1 MLSCFLL
8 KENKLSI
15 KESNSLKFLLKTL
28 ITSPM
33 RQLQFLLFGLAALV
47 YSTAGDGQVDSS
59 IGDEQYRPQVHF
71 SPKEKWINDPNGMVY
86 YNGTYHLFY
95 QYHPY
100 SSVWGPMHWGH
111 ATSKD
116 MIHWNR
122 QPIKIFPDSLGT
134 IFSGSAVVDKWNTS
148 GFGRN
153 GIVPLVAIFTQHKEG
168 DKKAARNYSQHQ
180 SLAYS
185 LDNGKT
191 WIKYSGNPVLKSP
204 GIPDFR
210 DPKVIW
216 HEPTKR
222 WIMSLAV
229 LDRIYFYS
237 SPDLKHWTKES
248 DFGESAGAHGGVWE
262 CPDLFPLG
270 YNGKPIWVLIVNLN
284 PGGPNK
290 GSGTQYFL
298 GDFNGKEFLP
308 FSTATKWLDYGPDSY
323 AGVTWSNT
331 GNRKVF
337 LGWMSNWSYAERV
350 PTETWRSA
358 MTIPRELKIV
368 KVGNDTLVGSMIVKE
383 IATLK
388 SRSVVSNNIA
398 LSKPFEIGAK
408 TRSIK
413 SPCLLNLFTDTIK
426 DLSVTLLND
435 IGEKL
440 VIGYDKSKNQYFIDR
455 TRSGNANFH
464 EEFAA
469 KQIAPRFA
477 ATSKMDISLLI
488 DASSV
493 ELFADNGLTVM
504 TAIFFPTK
512 PYTKIGIES
521 ADGGLLKKMEYISLT
536 SSWR

>member
-1 MLSCFLL
+1 MRH
-8 KENKLSI
+8 
-15 KESNSLKFLLKTL
+15 LKFLLSIL
-28 ITSPM
+28 VA
-33 RQLQFLLFGLAALV
+33 LL
-47 YSTAGDGQVDSS
+47 YSKSGDGQVDTS
-59 IGDEQYRPQVHF
+59 ISDERYRPQVHF

-86 YNGTYHLFY
+86 HNGIYHLFY

-116 MIHWNR
+116 LIHWIR
-122 QPIKIFPDSLGT
+122 QPIKIFPNSLGT
-134 IFSGSAVVDKWNTS
+134 IFSGSAVVDKNNTS

-153 GIVPLVAIFTQHKEG
+153 GTIPLVAIFTQHIEE
-168 DKKAARNYSQHQ
+168 DKKAGKSYVQHQ

-191 WIKYSGNPVLKSP
+191 WTKYRGNPVLKSP

-216 HEPTKR
+216 HEPTKK

-229 LDRIYFYS
+229 VDRIYFYS
-237 SPDLKHWTKES
+237 SPDLKNWKKES
-248 DFGESAGAHGGVWE
+248 EFGESAGAHGGVWE
-262 CPDLFPLG
+262 CPDLFSLE
-270 YNGKPIWVLIVNLN
+270 YNGKLIWVLIVNLN

-298 GDFNGKEFLP
+298 GDFNGQEFFP
-308 FSTATKWLDYGPDSY
+308 YSTETKWLDYGPDSY

-331 GNRKVF
+331 GKRKIF
-337 LGWMSNWSYAERV
+337 LGWMSNWNYAERV
-350 PTETWRSA
+350 PTERWRSA

-368 KVGNDTLVGSMIVKE
+368 KVGNDTLVTSMIVKE

-388 SRSVVSNNIA
+388 SRPLVFDNVA

-408 TRSIK
+408 TGSIRF
-413 SPCLLNLFTDTIK
+413 PGLCNLLTDTLK
-426 DLSVTLLND
+426 DLSITVLND

-455 TRSGNANFH
+455 TQSGNTSFH

-469 KQIAPRFA
+469 KQVAPRFTA
-477 ATSKMDISLLI
+477 ASGMDISLLI
-488 DASSV
+488 DVTSV

-504 TAIFFPTK
+504 TTIFFPTK
-512 PYTKIGIES
+512 PYTKIEITS
-521 ADGGLLKKMEYISLT
+521 ADGGVIKKIEYISLK
-536 SSWR
+536 SIWK